1 MMKRGRLGILLL
13 LMVTSLFAMLP
24 SASAVTAQ
32 QVIQSIITL
41 DFLNAVGILPAGVT
55 VNPIEGFTR
64 FLLLILLFALLYKG
78 TELLKLGN
86 SVSVVIALVV
96 SLLTVI
102 FIPGTILLAAAASYG
117 TLFSL
122 TILSLPVL
130 AGLALYFV
138 LKDHPWIRAVV
149 MLLLL
154 LTVNEVQK
162 YVGSWS
168 SSSGAGYAPVIT
180 TVAEWFGIIWWVVLV
195 LAIWTVLVALFG
207 SSRNVSASDG
217 EAFKDTLKW
226 IGNKLGSSER
236 RLRTREMNEYVE
248 EEKELEM
255 LEKVKEA
262 RDRALSLVQAAIA
275 AKKIDT
281 ASEVTDIADAVYLVR
296 DNLNN
301 AKKEFRPLGRATG
314 RTVSTSSRAFDAVK
328 REKKK
333 LAEGT
338 MLRSE
343 KDIKEIDVLE
353 KQILKLH
360 EEARNLVD
368 AELRKYDAAIKSV
381 EKVKRDAKPLPF
393 NLFGGR
399 ASPSP
404 SAPRAG
410 GVPIG
415 EQVNTA
421 LKNIVKNLTAVNISA
436 IIDKQKAAAT
446 AMKGIVA
453 ETDDLLKFK

>member
-1 MMKRGRLGILLL
+1 MMKRGRLGILLM
-13 LMVTSLFAMLP
+13 LMSMSLFAGLP
-24 SASAVTAQ
+24 AASAVTAQ
-32 QVIQSIITL
+32 QVITSIVTL
-41 DFLNAVGILPAGVT
+41 DFLNYIGILPSGVT

-78 TELLKLGN
+78 AQLLKLGN
-86 SVSVVIALVV
+86 GVAITVALVV

-102 FIPGTILLAAAASYG
+102 FIPGTILLAAASSYG

-122 TILSLPVL
+122 TILSLPIL
-130 AGLALYFV
+130 AGLALYFA
-138 LKDHPWIRAVV
+138 LKDHSWIRTIV

-162 YVGSWS
+162 YIGSWAG
-168 SSSGAGYAPVIT
+168 SGGGYTPVIT
-180 TVAEWFGIIWWVVLV
+180 TVADWYGVVWWIVLV
-195 LAIWTVLVALFG
+195 LTVWTGLQALFG
-207 SSRNVSASDG
+207 SSRNVSADDG
-217 EAFKDTLKW
+217 ETFKNGLKW
-226 IGNKLGSSER
+226 LGNKLGSSER
-236 RLRTREMNEYVE
+236 RLRTKEMNEYVE
-248 EEKELEM
+248 EEKELAM

-262 RDRALSLVQAAIA
+262 RDEALALVQAAIA
-275 AKKIDT
+275 AKKIAS
-281 ASEVTDIADAVYLVR
+281 ASEVTDIVGAVYLVR

-314 RTVSTSSRAFDAVK
+314 RTVSTSTKAFDAIK

-333 LAEGT
+333 LTEGT
-338 MLRSE
+338 MLRGE

-368 AELRKYDAAIKSV
+368 AELGKFAAALKSV
-381 EKVKRDAKPLPF
+381 EKMKRDAKPLPF

-410 GVPIG
+410 AVPIG
-415 EQVNTA
+415 DQVNNA
-421 LKNIVKNLTAVNISA
+421 LKNIVRNLNAVDISA
-436 IIDKQKAAAT
+436 IIDKQKEAAT